1 MLPTD
6 ARKQDVLIEEEIKRS
21 YLDYAMSVIIG
32 RALPDVRDGLK
43 PVHRRI
49 LFAMH
54 DLKNYHNRSY
64 KKSARVVGDVIG
76 KYHPHGDQAVYDALV
91 RMAQDFALRYTL
103 VDGQGNFGSVDGDA
117 PAAMRY
123 TEVRMA
129 KLASEFL
136 ADIDKETVEFVENY
150 DGSLVEPAL
159 LPTRVP
165 SLLVNGSAG
174 IAVGMATNIP
184 PHNLGEIA
192 QAVVALIDDPEISI
206 KGLMKY
212 VPGPDFPT
220 RGFIYGRKGIK
231 EAYETGRGVIH
242 LRARASVETKARGKK
257 NSIVV
262 SELPY
267 QVNKAR
273 LLERIADLVKDKK
286 IEGISDIR
294 DESDRDGMRM
304 VLELKR
310 DAVPQVVMN
319 QLFKFTAMQS
329 TFGINLLAIVNS
341 RPEVLTLKDILGHF
355 IEHRREIIIRRTRF
369 DLAKAEARA
378 HILEGLKIALDNLD
392 KVIKMIRGSAN
403 PAEAKELLM
412 TKLSLSDIQAQAI
425 LDMRLQRLT
434 GLERDKILG
443 EYREV
448 IKLIAKLKQ
457 ILASDELVRRI
468 VREETEEIAKDYGDE
483 RRTEIVATTSE
494 IDLEDMIAEED
505 MVVTLSHTGY
515 IKRTPAS
522 LYRAQ
527 RRGGKGKKGM
537 GTKDEDFVEKLFV
550 ASTHHYLLIF
560 TDAGRL
566 YWLKV
571 HELPQAGRA
580 SKGKAIVNLVNMTG
594 GEQVTTVLAVKEFSE
609 ERNVVMAT
617 EGGIIKKTAL
627 MEYSR
632 PRPGGIIAL
641 RLAEGDRL
649 VSARLSDG
657 DMEVFMAT
665 RSGKAIRFGEDKV
678 RGMGRVAAGVKG
690 IDLEDDDAVVAM
702 EAVAGSPTVL
712 TVTANGFGKRT
723 RLDEYPLRNRAG
735 KGVITIKTSERNGPV
750 VGALTVDDD
759 DEMMLISDQGQIIR
773 MKVGGINV
781 LGRNTQGV
789 KLIGLKPG
797 ERLVGVASLAE
808 NEDETNG
815 DNDNGIGGDQAEA
828 VAAAPEGEGDA

>member
-54 DLKNYHNRSY
+54 DLKNYYNRSY

-150 DGSLVEPAL
+150 DGSLEEPAL

-165 SLLVNGSAG
+165 NLLVNGSAG

-192 QAVVALIDDPEISI
+192 QAVVALIDDPEITV

-231 EAYETGRGVIH
+231 EAYETGRGVIYM
-242 LRARASVETKARGKK
+242 RARASVETQARGKK

-273 LLERIADLVKDKK
+273 LLERIAELVKDKK

-294 DESDRDGMRM
+294 DESDRDGLRV

-341 RPEVLTLKDILGHF
+341 RPEVLNLKDILGHF

-392 KVIKMIRGSAN
+392 KVIKMIRSSAN

-412 TKLSLSDIQAQAI
+412 AKLSLSDIQAQAI

-434 GLERDKILG
+434 GLERDKILA

-448 IKLIAKLKQ
+448 IKQIAQLKA
-457 ILASDELVRRI
+457 ILASEELVRQI
-468 VREETEEIAKDYGDE
+468 IREETQEIAKDFGDA
-483 RRTEIVATTSE
+483 RRTEIVAQTSE

-571 HELPQAGRA
+571 HEIPQAGRA
-580 SKGKAIVNLVNMTG
+580 SKGKAIVNLLQVSSD
-594 GEQVTTVLAVKEFSE
+594 EQVTTVLAVKEFSE
-609 ERNVVMAT
+609 DRQIIMAT
-617 EGGIIKKTAL
+617 EGGTIKKTAL

-678 RGMGRVAAGVKG
+678 RTMGRVAAGVKG
-690 IDLEDDDAVVAM
+690 IDLEGDDAVVAM

-789 KLIGLKPG
+789 KLIGLKTG

-815 DNDNGIGGDQAEA
+815 DNGNGGDQAEA
-828 VAAAPEGEGDA
+828 EAAAPEGEGDA